1 MPFWTASNGDGRWLA
16 DRAVVGPH
24 ERLSWPRTV
33 GFGLQ
38 HVLAMAAATLL
49 VPALTGLSVSAT
61 LLFSGI
67 GTLLFLLLTRNRVP
81 AYLGSSF
88 AFVAPLQ
95 AAQGSGLAAQL
106 GGVLVVGMVLAG
118 VGIAVKA
125 LGPRMVEMLMPPVV
139 AGAVVMLLGLSLARG
154 AVDSIAEQPV
164 VAALTV
170 LAVVVAAVLLPG
182 DAGRLAVA
190 IGILTGW
197 IVAALIGGLDPA
209 RLEALADARWI
220 GVPELSSPQI
230 TPATVLAMLPLVL
243 VLIVENIGNLKAIGA
258 VTERPVDRLS
268 GDALIAVGIGT
279 TLAGLGGGT
288 GASTRP
294 ENVGVMAANRVCSSS
309 TIIVAALVA
318 IALSASPKAATLA
331 LTMPVG
337 VLGGAGLVLFALL
350 GVAGLK
356 LWLDNRVELADPV
369 TLVLAAVVVVAGA
382 ATFTITIGD
391 VPIGGLT
398 WGSIAIVVL
407 YPVLRA
413 VRRLVSVRR
422 DDAAPVPRRA
432 GRGTDSGW
440 QVGQK

>member
-67 GTLLFLLLTRNRVP
+67 GTLVFLLLTRNRVP

-95 AAQGSGLAAQL
+95 AAAGSGLAAQL
-106 GGVLVVGMVLAG
+106 GGVLVVGMVVAG

-125 LGPRMVEMLMPPVV
+125 LGPRVVEVLMPAVV

-164 VAALTV
+164 VAILTV

-182 DAGRLAVA
+182 DGGRLAVA

-197 IVAALIGGLDPA
+197 IVAALIGGLEPA
-209 RLEALADARWI
+209 RLDALADARWI

-279 TLAGLGGGT
+279 TLAGLGGGA

-294 ENVGVMAANRVCSSS
+294 ENVGVMAANRVCTSS

-318 IALSASPKAATLA
+318 IALSASPKAAMLA

-350 GVAGLK
+350 SIAGLK

-369 TLVLAAVVVVAGA
+369 TLVLAALVVIAGA

-413 VRRLVSVRR
+413 ARRLVSVRR
-422 DDAAPVPRRA
+422 DDAAPVPRPT
-432 GRGTDSGW
+432 GRGPDPGW